1 MYKTAILIL
10 SDKGSRGEREDLSGE
25 QIKKSLGAGYEF
37 VYYKIIPDEQEQ
49 IRQTLCDI
57 CDEIQPQLIM
67 TSGGTGFSKRDV
79 TPEATLAVLDKVVP
93 GIPEAIRYYGLQKT
107 PKAMLSRAVAGI
119 RKNSLI
125 INLPGSVRGV
135 RESIEAIAPALGHAL
150 DILSGTASECGKE

>member
-10 SDKGSRGEREDLSGE
+10 SDKGARGEREDLSGE
-25 QIKKSLGAGYEF
+25 QIKKSLGEICEF
-37 VYYKIIPDEQEQ
+37 VYYKVIPDEQAE
-49 IRQTLCDI
+49 ISQTLCHI

-107 PKAMLSRAVAGI
+107 PKSMLSRAVAGI

-125 INLPGSVRGV
+125 INLPGSVKGV